1 MDKKSIYGLVLIFAL
16 MVGYSYWRS
25 PSADEKRKMEQARTE
40 ALAQQQKMVD
50 SIAQAKINA
59 IGNDTTQTAVAS
71 TSNAKINTIDSNN
84 AFSQSLEGTKE
95 IYKIENEVFKIQFQ
109 NLGGRITD
117 VALKDYLTY
126 DKKPVLL
133 MDEAFSDFYFSF
145 FANNRNV
152 NTKDLYFQYIAPAK
166 NTVTDNDSV
175 KVRMRIYPNS
185 NKQVLDTNRYMEF
198 VYTIYGDQYM
208 IGFDIR
214 MVGLEDI
221 IAANTNF
228 IDLNWKANLHQY
240 EKALAMEQAN
250 TAVYYKPTTND
261 VDYLS
266 ETKDDAESIKTPLK
280 WVSFKQQFF
289 CVTLIADDA
298 FLNADIENKTQK
310 KAPKG
315 YLKDV
320 SALIGIPYTSSND
333 QSIGMRI
340 YMGPN
345 KYSTMRAYDLDL
357 ERQIPLG
364 WSFFLMQWI
373 NRVAVIPTFDFL
385 SGFNISYGIIIL
397 ILTILLKIIL
407 FPITYKSYVSSAKM
421 RVIKPETDEIAKKFA
436 KPEQAMEKQK
446 ATMTLY
452 KKAGINP
459 MSGCIPML
467 VQFPILLA
475 MFRFFPA
482 SIELRQQ
489 HFLWADDLSSY
500 DSIATL
506 PFDIPFYGSH
516 ISLFAILMAI
526 SNLLYTHMTMKQSAG
541 TNQMPGM
548 KMMMYIMP
556 IMFLGFL
563 NSYSAAL
570 NYYYFLS
577 TLITF
582 GQMWMIRQFMNDAK
596 VRLRIQE
603 QKKKPI
609 VKSKFQ
615 KRLEEMARQQQ
626 ATQNKR

>member
-1 MDKKSIYGLVLIFAL
+1 
-16 MVGYSYWRS
+16 
-25 PSADEKRKMEQARTE
+25 
-40 ALAQQQKMVD
+40 
-50 SIAQAKINA
+50 
-59 IGNDTTQTAVAS
+59 
-71 TSNAKINTIDSNN
+71 
-84 AFSQSLEGTKE
+84 
-95 IYKIENEVFKIQFQ
+95 
-109 NLGGRITD
+109 
-117 VALKDYLTY
+117 
-126 DKKPVLL
+126 
-133 MDEAFSDFYFSF
+133 
-145 FANNRNV
+145 
-152 NTKDLYFQYIAPAK
+152 
-166 NTVTDNDSV
+166 
-175 KVRMRIYPNS
+175 
-185 NKQVLDTNRYMEF
+185 
-198 VYTIYGDQYM
+198 
-208 IGFDIR
+208 
-214 MVGLEDI
+214 
-221 IAANTNF
+221 
-228 IDLNWKANLHQY
+228 
-240 EKALAMEQAN
+240 
-250 TAVYYKPTTND
+250 
-261 VDYLS
+261 
-266 ETKDDAESIKTPLK
+266 
-280 WVSFKQQFF
+280 
-289 CVTLIADDA
+289 
-298 FLNADIENKTQK
+298 
-310 KAPKG
+310 
-315 YLKDV
+315 
-320 SALIGIPYTSSND
+320 
-333 QSIGMRI
+333 
-340 YMGPN
+340 
-345 KYSTMRAYDLDL
+345 
-357 ERQIPLG
+357 
-364 WSFFLMQWI
+364 
-373 NRVAVIPTFDFL
+373 
-385 SGFNISYGIIIL
+385 
-397 ILTILLKIIL
+397 
-407 FPITYKSYVSSAKM
+407 
-421 RVIKPETDEIAKKFA
+421 
-436 KPEQAMEKQK
+436 
-446 ATMTLY
+446 MTLY

-506 PFDIPFYGSH
+506 PFNIPFYGSH

>member
-59 IGNDTTQTAVAS
+59 IGNDTTQTAIAS

-185 NKQVLDTNRYMEF
+185 SKQILDTNRYMEF

-506 PFDIPFYGSH
+506 PFNIPFYGSH

-582 GQMWMIRQFMNDAK
+582 
-596 VRLRIQE
+596 
-603 QKKKPI
+603 
-609 VKSKFQ
+609 
-615 KRLEEMARQQQ
+615 
-626 ATQNKR
+626 

>member
-185 NKQVLDTNRYMEF
+185 SKQILDTNRYMEF

-506 PFDIPFYGSH
+506 PFNIPFYGSH

>member
-1 MDKKSIYGLVLIFAL
+1 
-16 MVGYSYWRS
+16 
-25 PSADEKRKMEQARTE
+25 
-40 ALAQQQKMVD
+40 
-50 SIAQAKINA
+50 
-59 IGNDTTQTAVAS
+59 
-71 TSNAKINTIDSNN
+71 
-84 AFSQSLEGTKE
+84 
-95 IYKIENEVFKIQFQ
+95 
-109 NLGGRITD
+109 
-117 VALKDYLTY
+117 
-126 DKKPVLL
+126 
-133 MDEAFSDFYFSF
+133 
-145 FANNRNV
+145 
-152 NTKDLYFQYIAPAK
+152 
-166 NTVTDNDSV
+166 
-175 KVRMRIYPNS
+175 
-185 NKQVLDTNRYMEF
+185 
-198 VYTIYGDQYM
+198 
-208 IGFDIR
+208 
-214 MVGLEDI
+214 
-221 IAANTNF
+221 
-228 IDLNWKANLHQY
+228 
-240 EKALAMEQAN
+240 
-250 TAVYYKPTTND
+250 YKPTTND

-489 HFLWADDLSSY
+489 HFFWADDLSSY
-500 DSIATL
+500 DIIATL
-506 PFDIPFYGSH
+506 PFNIPFYGSH